1 MSKSIR
7 IFRSFEEQEMYHF
20 ELMRNSTIEERF
32 RKLYLMQKMSKKF
45 HPAKDSARKIIIRNG
60 YTK

>member
-7 IFRSFEEQEMYHF
+7 IFKSFEEQEMYHL

-32 RKLYLMQKMSKKF
+32 RKFYQMQQMTKAL
-45 HPAKDSARKIIIRNG
+45 HPPKI
-60 YTK
+60 